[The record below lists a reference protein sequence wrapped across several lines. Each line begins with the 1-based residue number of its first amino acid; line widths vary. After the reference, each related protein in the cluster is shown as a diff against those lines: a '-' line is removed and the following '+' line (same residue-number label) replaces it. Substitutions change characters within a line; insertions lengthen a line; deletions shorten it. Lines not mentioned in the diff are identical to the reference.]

1 MGVAIQL
8 HSMSSNG
15 DSNPENHE
23 SVDRATPYNQLLG
36 FEQLRAES
44 LVSHCHIA
52 PAAVAPL
59 RSLSSRS
66 LVQSFL
72 CTFPLILSD
81 LITMGLLLL
90 ATTTFLRYMVAPFV
104 HPRSHANLIIASL
117 IHILIA
123 NIAGLYP
130 AIGVSPA
137 VEFRQIAR
145 TAVAAACLF
154 TAMEISADAINWLYY
169 LGELA
174 FITLFVIPSL
184 PTSRFIVRAILRRCP
199 WWGVPVLVY
208 ADVANGPDIYHQ
220 LKRTQERGLR
230 PIAILLEKKAYYES
244 EKRFAAEKIPTLPV
258 EKAYECAMRFGATWI
273 VVAKSGVTANADASL
288 NGEQPTDI
296 AIQSIPNKILLSTS
310 NGQQIGMWDQNRTV
324 GECSGSLLANSRY
337 CRTTLSL
344 KRFIDF
350 VLASLICLVGS
361 PVLLLIAITIR
372 LTSRGPVLFGQQRI
386 GMGGKPFTAWK
397 FRSMLPNAEQ
407 ILENCLNE
415 NPLFKAEWV
424 QTHKLRHDP
433 RVTWIGKIL
442 RRTSLDELPQ
452 LWNILRGD
460 MSLVGPRPIVDSVN
474 YDASYIRNYQREYA
488 IYQSV
493 RPGLTGMW
501 QITCRNSGVYDR
513 RIYYDMYYIRNW
525 SLWLDLYII
534 LRTIRTVVMRE
545 GSA

>member
-1 MGVAIQL
+1 
-8 HSMSSNG
+8 
-15 DSNPENHE
+15 
-23 SVDRATPYNQLLG
+23 
-36 FEQLRAES
+36 
-44 LVSHCHIA
+44 
-52 PAAVAPL
+52 
-59 RSLSSRS
+59 
-66 LVQSFL
+66 
-72 CTFPLILSD
+72 
-81 LITMGLLLL
+81 MGLLLI
-90 ATTTFLRYMVAPFV
+90 ATTTFLRFMVPLFLQT
-104 HPRSHANLIIASL
+104 RSHANLIIAST

-145 TAVAAACLF
+145 TAVVAACLF
-154 TAMEISADAINWLYY
+154 SAMEISADAINWPFYIC
-169 LGELA
+169 EMV
-174 FITLFVIPSL
+174 FIILFVIPTL
-184 PTSRFIVRAILRRCP
+184 PTSRFIIRAILRRCP

-220 LKRTQERGLR
+220 LKQTQERGLR
-230 PIAILLEKKAYYES
+230 PVAILLEKKAYYES
-244 EKRFAAEKIPTLPV
+244 EKRFAAEKILTLPV
-258 EKAYECAMRFGATWI
+258 EKAYECAMRFCATWI
-273 VVAKSGVTANADASL
+273 VVAKSSVTVNTGASL
-288 NGEQPTDI
+288 SGDQQTDF
-296 AIQSIPNKILLSTS
+296 AIQSIPNKILLSNS
-310 NGQQIGMWDQNRTV
+310 DGQQMGMWDQNRTV

-350 VLASLICLVGS
+350 VLASIICLVGS
-361 PVLLLIAITIR
+361 PLLLFIAITIR
-372 LTSRGPVLFGQQRI
+372 LTSRGPILFGQKRI

-415 NPLFKAEWV
+415 NPSYKAEWI
-424 QTHKLRHDP
+424 QTHKLKHDP
-433 RVTWIGKIL
+433 RITWIGKIL

-460 MSLVGPRPIVDSVN
+460 MSLVGPRPIVDSVHC
-474 YDASYIRNYQREYA
+474 DASYIRNYQREYA

-534 LRTIRTVVMRE
+534 LRTIRTVVLRE